1 MLSPVAVINTLRI
14 NKYHV
19 HILYILENVHT
30 FLLPYTNLSC
40 CSSIRVAFFYIFS
53 VFFVNSLYINAVYT
67 VTQIRKRKRMGLN
80 EKNNL
85 VFFGAG
91 ISNQQMDVEF
101 KKLYDSLLVYKTN
114 IFHLVDTICN
124 DCDAGERLAMNI
136 AERDSALLQRLVAK
150 EVDLRRMSRKAG
162 KESILEE
169 LRKEESPELTL
180 QSILQTRAETLK
192 ESVKSD

>member
-1 MLSPVAVINTLRI
+1 MLSPAAVINTLRI

-19 HILYILENVHT
+19 SILYILKNIHI
-30 FLLPYTNLSC
+30 FLLPYTKLSC

-53 VFFVNSLYINAVYT
+53 AFFVNPLYINAVYT
-67 VTQIRKRKRMGLN
+67 VTQIRKRNRMGLN

-91 ISNQQMDVEF
+91 ISNQQMDIEF
-101 KKLYDSLLVYKTN
+101 KKLYDSLLVYKHN

-169 LRKEESPELTL
+169 LRKEETPELTL
-180 QSILQTRAETLK
+180 QSILQTRADSLK

>member
-1 MLSPVAVINTLRI
+1 MLSPVAVINTFRI

-19 HILYILENVHT
+19 SILYILKNIHI
-30 FLLPYTNLSC
+30 FLLPYTNLYLYP
-40 CSSIRVAFFYIFS
+40 SIGVAFFYIFCL
-53 VFFVNSLYINAVYT
+53 FFVNPFYINAVYT
-67 VTQIRKRKRMGLN
+67 VTQIRERKKMGLD

-91 ISNQQMDVEF
+91 ITNQQMDVEF
-101 KKLYDSLLVYKTN
+101 KRLYDSLLAYKHN

-136 AERDSALLQRLVAK
+136 AERDCALLQRLVAK

-169 LRKEESPELTL
+169 LRKDETPELTL
-180 QSILQTRAETLK
+180 QSILQTRADSLK